1 MTTIS
6 KSILLLLIALPL
18 SGQSA
23 PRIFFSDLESGPNT
37 GGLNNHGVWVTIWG
51 KGFGAERGRSTVTI
65 GDGAAADYPVWLDG
79 RITFQ
84 LGPAAKTGNIVVNV
98 AASKQASN
106 GLPFTV
112 RPGMIFF
119 VAASSSAANSGGR
132 AGNDRQK
139 GSYAAPWRTIVHAK
153 DSMSPG
159 DTTYIENGVVQNRED
174 SFTAYLSMDS
184 SGGNNSGKPNAP
196 KALVAYP
203 GAAATIGVA
212 RGLEYGVRTPNIR
225 AREDYWVISQ
235 MHIIGGRQAIDISA
249 TGWKIVGNQIECPGA
264 DGQVGCVETSQS
276 SRIRFYGNE
285 VHNAGVNPASS
296 KFYHAVYFS
305 TDSSHIDVGW
315 NHIHDN
321 FTCRAIQFHS
331 SPLCSP
337 GCGSNDETGHN
348 QFDLHVHDNLIHGD
362 NCNGIN
368 FATVDPSRGPVEAF
382 NNVIYHV
389 GVRDPLEGGGA
400 FSCIYVAGITNHG
413 REGTGTV
420 EIFNNTLDDCAA
432 NNSRNA
438 DGSRGA
444 VSVGG
449 GPKALA
455 VRLRNNIVAQL
466 SGEVYV
472 DGSKPQITGER
483 NLWFGA
489 GAAPGQTMNNLNVD
503 PQFVDPAGF
512 DFHLRDHSPAREA
525 GVTVTALPN
534 NPFAIG
540 SAQPTDKDGVTRPQG
555 KACSLGA
562 YEAPQ

>member
-1 MTTIS
+1 MKTFS
-6 KSILLLLIALPL
+6 KSILLLLFGLPL
-18 SGQSA
+18 AGQQA
-23 PRIFFSDLESGPNT
+23 PRIFFSDLESGPNV
-37 GGLNNHGVWVTIWG
+37 GGQNNRGVWVTIWG
-51 KGFGAERGRSTVTI
+51 KGFGAERRRSNVTV
-65 GDGAAADYPVWLDG
+65 GGGAAADYPVWSDG
-79 RITFQ
+79 KITFQ
-84 LGPAAKTGNIVVNV
+84 LGPAAKSGNIVVNL
-98 AASKQASN
+98 ASKQASN

-112 RPGMIFF
+112 RPGRIFF
-119 VAASSSAANSGGR
+119 VAAGGGAAKSSGR
-132 AGNDRQK
+132 QGNDRQK
-139 GSYAAPWRTIVHAK
+139 GTYAAPWRTIVHAK

-159 DTTYIENGVVQNRED
+159 DTTFIEDGVVQSRED

-212 RGLEYGVRTPNIR
+212 HGLEYGLRTPNIR

-235 MHIIGGRQAIDISA
+235 LHIIGGRQAIDISA

-264 DGQVGCVETSQS
+264 DGQVGCVEASQS

-285 VHNAGVNPASS
+285 VHNAGTNPASS

-321 FTCRAIQFHS
+321 FTCRAVQFHS

-337 GCGSNDETGHN
+337 GCGANDQTGHN

-368 FATVDPSRGPVEAF
+368 FATVDPSRGPVEAY

-389 GVRDPLEGGGA
+389 GARDPQGGSGA

-413 REGTGTV
+413 PEGTGTV
-420 EIFNNTLDDCAA
+420 EIFNNTLFDCAA
-432 NNSRNA
+432 NNSGDT

-449 GPKALA
+449 GPKSLA
-455 VRLRNNIVAQL
+455 VRLRNNIVVQL
-466 SGEVYV
+466 RGEIYL
-472 DGSKPQITGER
+472 DGSKAQITGER

-489 GAAPGQTMNNLNVD
+489 GSAPAQTTSNLNVD
-503 PQFVDPAGF
+503 PQFLDEARF
-512 DFHLRDHSPAREA
+512 DFHLRDRSPARDA
-525 GVTVTALPN
+525 GAPVLPN
-534 NPFAIG
+534 NPLVMG
-540 SAQPTDKDGVTRPQG
+540 TDQPADKDGVIRPRSG
-555 KACSLGA
+555 AWSLGA
-562 YEAPQ
+562 YEAPK